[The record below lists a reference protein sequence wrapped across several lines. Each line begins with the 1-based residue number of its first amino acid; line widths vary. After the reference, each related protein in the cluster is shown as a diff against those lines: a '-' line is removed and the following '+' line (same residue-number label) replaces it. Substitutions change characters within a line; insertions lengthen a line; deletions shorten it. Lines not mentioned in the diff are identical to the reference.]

1 MWSRRSAMERYPLPR
16 NRICLFS
23 TVTVYGLVKGIDI
36 RLNKSYALKL
46 KSSGRPDTG
55 LSGRIPDNAG
65 HRTVRRP
72 VSGIFSGT
80 GHVRR
85 PVSGHDL
92 KAGHVRRPVSG
103 RDVKTGQIYILV

>member
-1 MWSRRSAMERYPLPR
+1 MP
-16 NRICLFS
+16 
-23 TVTVYGLVKGIDI
+23 VTID
-36 RLNKSYALKL
+36 N
-46 KSSGRPDTG
+46 SGRPDTG

-85 PVSGHDL
+85 PVSGIFSGTGHVRCPVSGHDL
-92 KAGHVRRPVSG
+92 EAGHVRRPVSG
-103 RDVKTGQIYILV
+103 RDVKTGQISMDRYRQITVKLAVICFKTAVND

>member
-1 MWSRRSAMERYPLPR
+1 MSELGKNIILIPCVLPR
-16 NRICLFS
+16 GAFLPPEMTDLYKIN
-23 TVTVYGLVKGIDI
+23 
-36 RLNKSYALKL
+36 
-46 KSSGRPDTG
+46 SGRPDTG

-65 HRTVRRP
+65 HRTVRRPVSGIFSGTGHVRRP

>member
-1 MWSRRSAMERYPLPR
+1 MAYESSEMTLLTC
-16 NRICLFS
+16 RI
-23 TVTVYGLVKGIDI
+23 VI
-36 RLNKSYALKL
+36 REQ
-46 KSSGRPDTG
+46 SSGRPDTG

-92 KAGHVRRPVSG
+92 EAGHVRRPVSG
-103 RDVKTGQIYILV
+103 RDVKTGQISMDRYRQITVKLAVICFKTAVND